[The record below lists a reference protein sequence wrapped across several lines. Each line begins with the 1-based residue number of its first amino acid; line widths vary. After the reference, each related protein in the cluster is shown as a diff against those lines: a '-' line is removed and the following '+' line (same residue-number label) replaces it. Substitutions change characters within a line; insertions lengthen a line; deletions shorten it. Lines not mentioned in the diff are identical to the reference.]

1 MKKILFVFTLLLLAF
16 SVSAHDIEQVNVY
29 GDTIWYK
36 ITSPTTVS
44 VSFKGTSQKNFLNEY
59 VGEVTIPSTIEY
71 NGNTYIVN
79 SIGDGAFGKCTTLTK
94 VILPN
99 TIDTIYNSAFFNCIT
114 LSEIVLQ
121 EGIVYI
127 GSDSFYEN
135 AIISIII
142 PSTISKI
149 DKAFNNCSSLSSITF
164 LSFEVPTLLDTEFI
178 SPISSTLQIHVPCG
192 AGDTY
197 RNAEG
202 WSGYADYIVED
213 CSESGSGD
221 NTDNTENNNTE
232 SGDSNGETESGEQV
246 EIPAVLNDTICAGD
260 TYSFGEEE
268 LTTSGTYRRT
278 ITKDDGTEFTQTL
291 NLIVKTPVTIYRT
304 ATLCRGEKYVYLS
317 DTITTTGSYTYNYDC
332 DSTIIIAVSFS
343 QNTGRV
349 INATI
354 CQGSQ
359 YELEGQIYTTAGTHI
374 QTYQNSNGCED
385 TIFLNLKVN
394 TNSDTTINATICQ
407 GQTYTENGF
416 NVSQAGTY
424 QRRLSSYT
432 CCDSLITLNLNVTLT
447 ERDLDVDICEGES
460 YTIGNN
466 SYTESIQT
474 DVELTTLA
482 GCDSII
488 HLTLNVHP
496 NETTTEEAT
505 ICEGQS
511 YTWHGQNYLYSGF
524 YILFGET
531 EFGCEKQDQLDL
543 TVIPKVYTTVN
554 QSICQGESFELNGET
569 YNATGV
575 YIQTATNEAG
585 CEDIT
590 IITLQVNQPATTII
604 DTFICGTSYEFGN
617 QIIETDGVYY
627 NNLQT
632 EQGCDSTV
640 VLDIEFHQAFDTLV
654 TATIPEGQA
663 YTEYGFNVSEAG
675 TYTITYP
682 ASNYCD
688 STITLVLNV
697 ESGLTDIQ
705 ETNIPSMNLYPNPV
719 KTNAIVQLEN
729 LNSGATL
736 FLADVQ
742 GRIIKTYNIKQGEAS
757 LEIETENL
765 ASGVY
770 ELKLVGKDVK
780 VSKHFVKE

>member
-1 MKKILFVFTLLLLAF
+1 MKKILSIFAFLFIACSVF
-16 SVSAHDIEQVNVY
+16 AHDIEQVNAN
-29 GDTIWYK
+29 GSTIWYN

-44 VSFKGTSQKNFLNEY
+44 VSFKGTAHNSFSGEY
-59 VGEVTIPSTIEY
+59 FGDIEIPSTIEY
-71 NGNTYIVN
+71 EGNIYTVTGVNGSAMYNCP
-79 SIGDGAFGKCTTLTK
+79 DLTSL
-94 VILPN
+94 ILPN
-99 TIDTIYNSAFFNCIT
+99 TITS
-114 LSEIVLQ
+114 
-121 EGIVYI
+121 I
-127 GSDSFYEN
+127 GF
-135 AIISIII
+135 
-142 PSTISKI
+142 
-149 DKAFNNCSSLSSITF
+149 KAFGKCSSLTSVTISN
-164 LSFEVPTLLDTEFI
+164 SEVTTEDIFFGC
-178 SPISSTLQIHVPCG
+178 PSTLQIHVPCG
-192 AGDTY
+192 SGDTY

-202 WSGYADYIVED
+202 WSGYANYIIED
-213 CSESGSGD
+213 CS
-221 NTDNTENNNTE
+221 E

-246 EIPAVLNDTICAGD
+246 EIPTVLNDTICTGNTYTFGD
-260 TYSFGEEE
+260 EE

-278 ITKDDGTEFTQTL
+278 ITKENGTEFTQTL
-291 NLIVKTPVTIYRT
+291 NLIVKTPITIYRT
-304 ATLCRGEKYVYLS
+304 ATLCEGEKYGYFE
-317 DTITTTGSYTYNYDC
+317 DTITATGSYTFNYGC
-332 DSTIIIAVSFS
+332 DSTVIIAVSFN
-343 QNTGRV
+343 QNVERV
-349 INATI
+349 INASI
-354 CQGSQ
+354 CQGSE
-359 YELEGQIYTTAGTHI
+359 YTFEGQIYTTAGTYEKK
-374 QTYQNSNGCED
+374 YQSSNGCD
-385 TIFLNLKVN
+385 STIILNLTVN

-447 ERDLDVDICEGES
+447 ERDLNVDICEGES

-482 GCDSII
+482 GCDSIV

-496 NETTTEEAT
+496 NEITTDVAT

-511 YTWHGQNYLYSGF
+511 YMWHGQNYLYSGF

-531 EFGCEKQDQLDL
+531 EFGCEKKEQLDL

-554 QSICQGESFELNGET
+554 QSICQGESFELNGQT

-575 YIQTATNEAG
+575 YIQTIQNESG

-590 IITLQVNQPATTII
+590 IITLQVNQPATTVIE
-604 DTFICGTSYEFGN
+604 TFICGTSYEFGN

-627 NNLQT
+627 NHLQT
-632 EQGCDSTV
+632 EQGCDSTI

-654 TATIPEGQA
+654 TATIPEGQT
-663 YTEYGFNVSEAG
+663 YMEYGFNVSEAG

-705 ETNIPSMNLYPNPV
+705 ETSVASMNLYPNPV

-742 GRIIKTYNIKQGEAS
+742 GRIIKTYNIKQGVTS

-770 ELKLVGKDVK
+770 ELKLVAKDVK

>member
-1 MKKILFVFTLLLLAF
+1 MKRILLSVISTLLAF
-16 SVSAHDIEQVNVY
+16 SISAHDIEQINDN
-29 GDTIWYK
+29 GDIIWYN

-44 VSFKGTSQKNFLNEY
+44 VTYEGASIAAF
-59 VGEVTIPSTIEY
+59 VGEYFGDIVIPASIQYEGITYDVTGIEGSAMYNCQNLTSVVLPNTIE
-71 NGNTYIVN
+71 
-79 SIGDGAFGKCTTLTK
+79 SIGFRAFGKCSSLTS
-94 VILPN
+94 V
-99 TIDTIYNSAFFNCIT
+99 
-114 LSEIVLQ
+114 
-121 EGIVYI
+121 
-127 GSDSFYEN
+127 
-135 AIISIII
+135 
-142 PSTISKI
+142 TISNSTTTVDDI
-149 DKAFNNCSSLSSITF
+149 FYNC
-164 LSFEVPTLLDTEFI
+164 P
-178 SPISSTLQIHVPCG
+178 STLQIHVPCG

-202 WSGYADYIVED
+202 WSGYANYIVED

-246 EIPAVLNDTICAGD
+246 EIPSVLNDTICAGD

-332 DSTIIIAVSFS
+332 DSTVIIAVSFS

-531 EFGCEKQDQLDL
+531 EFGCEKKDQLDL

-575 YIQTATNEAG
+575 YIQTTTNESG

-654 TATIPEGQA
+654 TATIPEGQT

-729 LNSGATL
+729 LNSSATL

-742 GRIIKTYNIKQGEAS
+742 GRIIKTYNVRQGETS
-757 LEIETENL
+757 LEIETEKL
-765 ASGVY
+765 ANGVY
-770 ELKLVGKDVK
+770 ELKLVGKDIK